1 MEADKNRGRDVIIE
15 MILELSIRQI
25 FYRNFERIDCEYN

>member
-1 MEADKNRGRDVIIE
+1 METDKNRGRDVIIE

-25 FYRNFERIDCEYN
+25 FYRNFKTIDCEYN